1 MATRRTPETIP
12 DTKPPLSA
20 GTYAIIALLGLAIGI
35 GLLFFYV
42 DQVPRLV
49 ESNSQNQLYY
59 LLLIPWAL
67 ACAAFLFGAMRSY
80 ARFTHKHL
88 GNALELG
95 GPVVLFGLVLLGGFK
110 LVPQAPQMFDLTV
123 RARSQKE
130 PIINRGRITIEF
142 DSVSRTERF
151 DAKGEANFKEVPAK
165 FELAT
170 LSVLPQV
177 SGYEQTWQRQKLHGG
192 VLDVALIPAAQPVTH
207 LIGTIVPPPA
217 NWKALRVIVDGQPE
231 EGKVDQLG
239 RFTLQVNGS
248 DGDTVRLRIYAG
260 SKLLYDDDETLPGPV
275 TLTLH

>member
-1 MATRRTPETIP
+1 MATRKIP
-12 DTKPPLSA
+12 DANPPLSA
-20 GTYAIIALLGLAIGI
+20 GTYSIIALLGLAIGI

-42 DQVPRLV
+42 NQVPRLV
-49 ESNSQNQLYY
+49 ETSSQNQLYY

-80 ARFTHKHL
+80 ARFTHRHL

-130 PIINRGRITIEF
+130 PIITRGRITIEF
-142 DSVSRTERF
+142 DSVSRTEHF
-151 DAKGEANFKEVPAK
+151 DANGEANFKEVPAK

-170 LSVLPQV
+170 LKMLPQV
-177 SGYEQTWQRQKLHGG
+177 SGYEQTWQQHKLHGR
-192 VLDVALIPAAQPVTH
+192 VLDVALIPAGQPVTH

-217 NWKALRVIVDGQPE
+217 NWKILRVIVDGQPG
-231 EGKVDQLG
+231 EGQVDQLG
-239 RFTLQVNGS
+239 RFALQVNGS

-260 SKLLYDDDETLPGPV
+260 NKLVYDDDETLPGPV

>member
-1 MATRRTPETIP
+1 MATRKKPEKIP
-12 DTKPPLSA
+12 DTNPPLSA
-20 GTYAIIALLGLAIGI
+20 GTYAIIALIGLAIGI

-49 ESNSQNQLYY
+49 ETSSQNQLYY

-80 ARFTHKHL
+80 ARFTHRHL
-88 GNALELG
+88 GSALELG

-110 LVPQAPQMFDLTV
+110 LVPQVPPMFDLTV
-123 RARSQKE
+123 RAHSQKE
-130 PIINRGRITIEF
+130 PIITRGRITIEF
-142 DSVSRTERF
+142 DSASRTERF
-151 DAKGEANFKEVPAK
+151 DANGEANFKEVPAR

-170 LSVLPQV
+170 LKMLPQV
-177 SGYEQTWQRQKLHGG
+177 SGYEQTWQQHKPRRR

-217 NWKALRVIVDGQPE
+217 NWKILRVIVDGQPG
-231 EGKVDQLG
+231 EGQVDQLG
-239 RFTLQVNGS
+239 RFALQVNGS
-248 DGDTVRLRIYAG
+248 GSDTVRLRIYAG
-260 SKLLYDDDETLPGPV
+260 NKLVYDDDETLPGPV